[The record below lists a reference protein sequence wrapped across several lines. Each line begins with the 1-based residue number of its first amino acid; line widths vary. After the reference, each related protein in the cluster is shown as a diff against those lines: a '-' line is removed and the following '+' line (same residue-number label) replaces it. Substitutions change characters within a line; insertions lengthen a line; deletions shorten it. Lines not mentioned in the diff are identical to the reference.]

1 MAKAIFA
8 GSFDPPTYGHLNII
22 ERARNIFDEIDVVIA
37 FNTSKKSM
45 FSPEERLSMLAQLT
59 AQYKNV
65 SVHLWDKLIVDYA
78 KKAGAS
84 VLLRG
89 IRNSTDFAYEFDL
102 SLMNHN
108 LDTTI
113 ETMFIPTEPKYVII
127 KSSSIKEL
135 AFFGGDIS
143 GITLKDLTMEGNLCP
158 IAINMF
164 YKCGITD
171 EKSPLFS
178 LEKQPVTAETPRIH
192 GVKISGIK
200 AAGCKAS
207 AGFIA
212 GLPESPIDGLEISGC
227 TFSTDE
233 AAAESPMDSDM
244 FYGLPEVTAKSFRVI
259 NAPGATF
266 TGVEIKGPAEPFIYA

>member
-37 FNTSKKSM
+37 FNRSKKSM

-143 GITLKDLTMEGNLCP
+143 GMVPP
-158 IAINMF
+158 IV
-164 YKCGITD
+164 
-171 EKSPLFS
+171 EKA
-178 LEKQPVTAETPRIH
+178 VRD
-192 GVKISGIK
+192 KIQ
-200 AAGCKAS
+200 
-207 AGFIA
+207 
-212 GLPESPIDGLEISGC
+212 
-227 TFSTDE
+227 
-233 AAAESPMDSDM
+233 SD
-244 FYGLPEVTAKSFRVI
+244 
-259 NAPGATF
+259 N
-266 TGVEIKGPAEPFIYA
+266 